1 MGNLDAIDKVIT
13 RTMEVMDDS
22 KYQIYEISES
32 ARSELEV
39 LNNELIKVMGEID
52 KVISIVDE
60 FELKFRDA
68 RNRLSEV
75 SRDLHQYGE
84 NDIRKAYETANSF
97 QIELIV
103 YREKEKNLK
112 DRRDELH
119 QRIKNIEGTIHRAE
133 NVVSQMN
140 VVVDYLKG
148 DLNQVSRILETA
160 KNRQLIGLKI
170 ILALEEERKRISRE
184 IHDGIA
190 QSMANLVLRTEI
202 VERMVSKKKYDTL
215 MDEFIDFKNQM
226 RSGLEEVRKIIFNLR
241 PMALDDLGLVPALRK
256 YLHDFEEKYVI
267 NTSIDVHGHEIRL
280 SSAMEV
286 AIYRFVQEFCSNTYK
301 HAEASQIKL
310 DITFEE
316 EMISIT
322 LEDDGLGFDVEQMEL
337 KILGGSHYGI
347 IGMRER
353 VELLEGEFEIRSAS
367 NRGTQ
372 ITMKVPVNASEEK
385 E

>member
-1 MGNLDAIDKVIT
+1 MDAIDKVIT
-13 RTMEVMDDS
+13 KTMEVMDDS

-39 LNNELIKVMGEID
+39 LNNDLIRVMGEID
-52 KVISIVDE
+52 KVIRIVDD

-84 NDIRKAYETANSF
+84 NDIRRAYETANNF

-112 DRRDELH
+112 DRRDDLH

-148 DLNQVSRILETA
+148 DLSQVSRILETA

-202 VERMVSKKKYDTL
+202 VERMLSKKKYDTL
-215 MDEFIDFKNQM
+215 MDEFNDFKNQM

-256 YLHDFEEKYVI
+256 YLHDFEEKYVLK
-267 NTSIDVHGHEIRL
+267 TSIDVHGHEIRL

-301 HAEASQIKL
+301 HADASQIKL
-310 DITFEE
+310 DISFEN
-316 EMISIT
+316 EMISIC

-353 VELLEGEFEIRSAS
+353 VELLEGDFEIRSAS
-367 NRGTQ
+367 NKGTQ
-372 ITMKVPVNASEEK
+372 ITMKVPVNESEEK

>member
-1 MGNLDAIDKVIT
+1 MDAIDKVIT
-13 RTMEVMDDS
+13 KTMEVMDDS

-32 ARSELEV
+32 ARTELEV
-39 LNNELIKVMGEID
+39 LNQDLSKVMSEID
-52 KVISIVDE
+52 KVINIVDD
-60 FELKFRDA
+60 FEIKFRDA

-75 SRDLHQYGE
+75 SRDLHRYGE
-84 NDIRKAYETANSF
+84 VDIRKAYETANSF
-97 QIELIV
+97 QIELII

-112 DRRDELH
+112 DRRDDLH

-133 NVVSQMN
+133 TVVSQMN
-140 VVVDYLKG
+140 VVLDYLQG

-202 VERMVSKKKYDTL
+202 VERMLSKEKYDSL
-215 MDEFIDFKNQM
+215 MGEFVDFKHQM
-226 RSGLEEVRKIIFNLR
+226 RTGLEEVRKIIFNLR

-256 YLHDFEEKYVI
+256 YLQVFEEKYAI
-267 NTSIDVHGHEIRL
+267 NTSIDVHGQEIRI

-301 HAEASQIKL
+301 HANASQIKL
-310 DITFEE
+310 GIFFEDE
-316 EMISIT
+316 TISIS
-322 LEDDGLGFDVEQMEL
+322 LQDDGIGFEIDQMDQ
-337 KILGGSHYGI
+337 KILEGNHYGI

-353 VELLEGEFEIRSAS
+353 VELLEGDFEIRSAS
-367 NRGTQ
+367 NQGTQ
-372 ITMKVPVNASEEK
+372 ITMKVPVNENEEK

>member
-1 MGNLDAIDKVIT
+1 MTNLDAIDKVIT
-13 RTMEVMDDS
+13 KTMEVMDDS

-39 LNNELIKVMGEID
+39 LNNDLIRVMGEID
-52 KVISIVDE
+52 KVIRIVDD

-84 NDIRKAYETANSF
+84 NDIRRAYETANNF

-112 DRRDELH
+112 DRRDDLH

-148 DLNQVSRILETA
+148 DLSQVSRILETA

-202 VERMVSKKKYDTL
+202 VERMLSKKKYDTL
-215 MDEFIDFKNQM
+215 MDEFNDFKNQM

-256 YLHDFEEKYVI
+256 YLHDFEEKYVLK
-267 NTSIDVHGHEIRL
+267 TSIDVHGHEIRL

-301 HAEASQIKL
+301 HADASQIKL
-310 DITFEE
+310 DISFEN
-316 EMISIT
+316 EMISIC

-353 VELLEGEFEIRSAS
+353 VELLEGDFEIRSAS
-367 NRGTQ
+367 NKGTQ
-372 ITMKVPVNASEEK
+372 ITMKVPVNESEEK

>member
-1 MGNLDAIDKVIT
+1 MANLDAIDKVIT
-13 RTMEVMDDS
+13 KTMEVMDDS

-32 ARSELEV
+32 ARTELEV
-39 LNNELIKVMGEID
+39 LNQDLSKVMSEID
-52 KVISIVDE
+52 KVINIVDD
-60 FELKFRDA
+60 FEIKFRDA

-75 SRDLHQYGE
+75 SRDLHRYGE
-84 NDIRKAYETANSF
+84 VDIRKAYETANSF
-97 QIELIV
+97 QIELII

-112 DRRDELH
+112 DRRDDLH

-133 NVVSQMN
+133 TVVSQMN
-140 VVVDYLKG
+140 VVLDYLQG

-202 VERMVSKKKYDTL
+202 VERMLSKEKYDSL
-215 MDEFIDFKNQM
+215 MGEFVDFKHQM
-226 RSGLEEVRKIIFNLR
+226 RTGLEEVRKIIFNLR

-256 YLHDFEEKYVI
+256 YLQVFEEKYAI
-267 NTSIDVHGHEIRL
+267 NTSIDVHGQEIRI

-301 HAEASQIKL
+301 HANASQIKL
-310 DITFEE
+310 GIFFEDE
-316 EMISIT
+316 TISIS
-322 LEDDGLGFDVEQMEL
+322 LQDDGIGFEIDQMDQ
-337 KILGGSHYGI
+337 KILEGNHYGI

-353 VELLEGEFEIRSAS
+353 VELLEGDFEIRSAS
-367 NRGTQ
+367 NQGTQ
-372 ITMKVPVNASEEK
+372 ITMKVPVNENEEK